1 MGTSSTLCET
11 IGAMKR
17 SADLAAATQ
26 KFYDAFS
33 TGDAETV
40 TGLMSTADGLLFIGT
55 DPSEWL
61 TDHASVTALLAAQV
75 GAGLKVR
82 GGDIQAFEEGAAGW
96 VADRGAFILPDGSEV
111 PFRLTAVFHKQDG
124 AWRIV
129 QAHASFPVS
138 NEDAVGVE
146 L

>member
-1 MGTSSTLCET
+1 MDMLSTICET

-33 TGDAETV
+33 TGDADTV

-55 DPSEWL
+55 DPNEWL

-75 GAGLKVR
+75 GAGVKVR

-96 VADRGAFILPDGSEV
+96 VADRGAFILPDGTEA
-111 PFRLTAVFHKQDG
+111 PFRLTAVFHRQDG
-124 AWRIV
+124 EWRIV

-138 NEDAVGVE
+138 NDEALGVE